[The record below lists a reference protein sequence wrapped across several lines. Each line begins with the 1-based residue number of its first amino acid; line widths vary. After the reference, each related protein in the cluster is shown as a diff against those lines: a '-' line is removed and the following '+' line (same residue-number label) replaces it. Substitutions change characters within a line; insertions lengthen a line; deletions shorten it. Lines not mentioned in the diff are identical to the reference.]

1 MKTAYCVVSA
11 LGIDEPGVVAALCKT
26 LTAANCNIAQMSQS
40 NIKNQFASL
49 FIIEKPAELDNGLL
63 KDKLSVALKEAGL
76 RVTARVWDP
85 GEPDAIAKSQKGEP
99 FVVSVYGGDRNDIVG
114 TFAEMFA
121 EEKINIEN
129 LRAMQP
135 QPGEFMIVYE
145 VLIPEKA
152 DIAAIHKRLIA
163 KAQSMGLELTLQH
176 RDIFEAINRIQ
187 VV

>member
-11 LGIDEPGVVAALCKT
+11 LGIDEPGVVATLCKT
-26 LTAANCNIAQMSQS
+26 LTATNCNISQMSQS

-49 FIIEKPAELDNGLL
+49 FIIEKPTNLDNGLL
-63 KDKLSVALKEAGL
+63 KDKLSLALKEAGL
-76 RVTARVWDP
+76 RVSARVWDL
-85 GEPDAIAKSQKGEP
+85 EPPNTSAKPEKSEP
-99 FVVSVYGGDRNDIVG
+99 FVVSIYGGDRNDIVG

-121 EEKINIEN
+121 KERINIEN

-135 QPGEFMIVYE
+135 QSGEFMLVYE
-145 VLIPEKA
+145 VLIPAKA
-152 DIAAIHKRLIA
+152 DIATIHKRLIA
-163 KAQSMGLELTLQH
+163 KAQNMGLELTLQH